1 MLAEVEALKN
11 KQNTTSREVP
21 KLKKEG
27 KDVSA
32 LFKEMKELSNKIKEM
47 DAEVAEVEE
56 ELRNVLLGVPNV
68 PNAQVQEGADDTAN
82 VELRKWGEPREFDFE
97 AKAHW
102 DIGEDL
108 DIPEHP

>member
-1 MLAEVEALKN
+1 MLDIKKLREDFEGMKAGVERRGKGDFGLDKVKELDMKRRALLAEVEAMKN

-47 DAEVAEVEE
+47 DAEVA
-56 ELRNVLLGVPNV
+56 
-68 PNAQVQEGADDTAN
+68 
-82 VELRKWGEPREFDFE
+82 
-97 AKAHW
+97 
-102 DIGEDL
+102 DI
-108 DIPEHP
+108 